1 MPENDVVEKKEVE
14 RLVKRSDKIS
24 FMNVG
29 TTDTPNFVR
38 MRKFTDISNSKN
50 PVEYNRQYV
59 DEEGEDTDVTGYSE
73 EIGYAFDQYTHN
85 PVHERIVDITDNE
98 LTGDD
103 AKVEILTVDKS
114 KEVSTGVC
122 EARLRTYAVVPDSHG
137 DSTDAY
143 TYSGSF
149 KKKGT
154 FDKVNASISKDG
166 LTAEIVVDTGA
177 SN

>member
-1 MPENDVVEKKEVE
+1 MAEREVTEKKVE

-29 TTDTPNFVR
+29 TAEEPKFLR

-73 EIGYAFDQYTHN
+73 EKGYAFDQYTHN
-85 PVHERIVDITDNE
+85 PVHEKLVNITDNE

-114 KEVSTGVC
+114 DIVSEGVYG
-122 EARLRTYAVVPDSHG
+122 ARLRTYAVVPDADG
-137 DSTDAY
+137 DSTEAY

-149 KKKGT
+149 KKKGA
-154 FDKVNASISKDG
+154 FEKVNASISEDG
-166 LTAEIVVDTGA
+166 LIAEIVVNTGA

>member
-1 MPENDVVEKKEVE
+1 MSEGETVEKKVE
-14 RLVKRSDKIS
+14 KLVKRSDKIS

-29 TTDTPNFVR
+29 TAEAPNFVR
-38 MRKFTDISNSKN
+38 MRKFTDISTSKN

-73 EIGYAFDQYTHN
+73 EKGYAFDQYTNN
-85 PVHERIVDITDNE
+85 PVHEKIIKITEDE

-114 KEVSTGVC
+114 DEVSEGVYG
-122 EARLRTYAVVPDSHG
+122 ARLRTYAVVPDANG
-137 DSTDAY
+137 DGTEAY

-149 KKKGT
+149 KKKGA
-154 FDKVNASISKDG
+154 FDKVEASISKDG
-166 LTAEIVVDTGA
+166 LTAEIKVNTGA
-177 SN
+177 GN